1 MPIVNVVLS
10 EEAAA
15 FLRKKAPKRIGAGLY
30 LTGLVCREAG
40 KEAVKEEMQRTL
52 EQHKAAVE
60 DGWDAEAN
68 LDAVE

>member
-30 LTGLVCREAG
+30 LTGLMCREAG
-40 KEAVKEEMQRTL
+40 KEAMKEEMLDLFER
-52 EQHKAAVE
+52 HKPALQ
-60 DGWDAEAN
+60 DAWTEESN

>member
-15 FLRKKAPKRIGAGLY
+15 FLRKKAPKRTGAGLY

-40 KEAVKEEMQRTL
+40 KEAMKEEM
-52 EQHKAAVE
+52 
-60 DGWDAEAN
+60 
-68 LDAVE
+68 LDALERHEPALKDAWEEESGLETMD